1 MTQLPPNPLPNS
13 LPRPDGEFE
22 RLKEVWRTP
31 TGWRFFTSVNN
42 TSIGLLYIGTA
53 LLFFVLAGI
62 LALVMRVQLAVP
74 DNTLLSPDTY
84 NQVFTMHGT
93 VMMFLFAIP
102 IVEALAVYL
111 LPNMLGARDLPF
123 PRLSAYAYWAYA
135 FGGLAF
141 FCTIFVGLAPDGGWF
156 MYPPYTGNTYS
167 PGLNADFWLLGIGFI
182 EISAIAG
189 AIELIVGILFTR
201 APGMTLR
208 RMPVYA
214 WAMLVVAVMIV
225 FAFPAVIAGTAL
237 LELERAFD
245 WPFFIA
251 ERGGD
256 PILWQHLFW
265 FFGHPEVY
273 IIFLPAAGMVSTMIP
288 TIAGTPLVGRRAI
301 IVALVGVGF
310 FSFGLWAHHMFTA
323 GLGVLEMSFISAASM
338 AVAIPTGIQVF
349 AWIATLW
356 NGRVRMTSPALFLMG
371 FMFIFVLGGLTG
383 VMVAVIPFDWQ
394 AHDTY
399 FIVAHLH
406 YVLIGGMVFP
416 VFAGMYYW
424 LPLVKGHP
432 LSEKLARWVFWMMF
446 GGFNLAFF
454 PMHITGL
461 YGMPRRVYTYDAHLG
476 WNLLNML
483 STVGAFIFA
492 FGVLLFIVDAVRA
505 LRRPEKEVGNPW
517 NAPTLE
523 WLTSES
529 YGNRSIPRITS
540 TNPLWDQPTLSE
552 EVDRGQHYLPGTATG
567 LRETIATSPVK
578 AEPRYLMVLP
588 GDSWLPV
595 VAALGTAGFFLLL
608 TVKAMLLA
616 WIFGFV
622 AVAGTVAWLW
632 ESDRKPPIDQARVA
646 DDLVLPVNA
655 KTTASQSWWGTM
667 VMLIVDACI
676 FASFGY
682 AYVHVSMRL
691 QVCPPPGAALPEL
704 SSQLVS
710 GGLLAA
716 SSVLMLLAVRALGKR
731 RLPWLV
737 LLALGCTA
745 ASFLLDLRGHQFA
758 GLDPTASAWGA
769 AIGGLLG
776 YQGLHVVVLAIAG
789 PYLVLRHWRG
799 HLGERSRATLDNVA
813 LLWHYTTLQ
822 GIAGMA
828 LVHGLPALMPWLM
841 E

>member
-1 MTQLPPNPLPNS
+1 MTQLPNS
-13 LPRPDGEFE
+13 LPRPEGEFE
-22 RLKEVWRTP
+22 RLQEVWRTP
-31 TGWRFFTSVNN
+31 TGWRFFKSVNN

-53 LLFFVLAGI
+53 LLFFILAGI

-74 DNTLLSPDTY
+74 DNTLLSPSTY

-102 IVEALAVYL
+102 IVEAIAVYL

-156 MYPPYTGNTYS
+156 MYPPYTGNAYS

-189 AIELIVGILFTR
+189 AVELIVGILFTR

-310 FSFGLWAHHMFTA
+310 FSFGLWAHHMFTS
-323 GLGVLEMSFISAASM
+323 GLGVLEMSFVSAASM

-416 VFAGMYYW
+416 VFAAMYYW
-424 LPLVKGHP
+424 LPLVKGQA
-432 LSEKLARWVFWMMF
+432 LSERMARWVFWLMF

-461 YGMPRRVYTYDAHLG
+461 YGMPRRVYTYDAQMG
-476 WNLLNML
+476 WDVLNML
-483 STVGAFIFA
+483 STVGAFVFA
-492 FGVLLFIVDAVRA
+492 FGVLLFIVDAVRT

-552 EVDRGQHYLPGTATG
+552 EVDRGQHYLPQTATG

-578 AEPRYLMVLP
+578 GEPRYLMVLP

-595 VAALGTAGFFLLL
+595 IAALGTAGFFLLL

-616 WIFGFV
+616 WIFGLM
-622 AVAGTVAWLW
+622 AVGGTIAWLW
-632 ESDRKPPIDQARVA
+632 QSDRKPPIHEARVA

-655 KTTASQSWWGTM
+655 KTTSSQSWWGTM
-667 VMLIVDACI
+667 VMLVVDAFI

-682 AYVHVSMRL
+682 AYVHISMRL
-691 QVCPPPGAALPEL
+691 MVCPPPGAALPEL
-704 SSQLVS
+704 PWQLAS
-710 GGLLAA
+710 GGLLLA

-737 LLALGCTA
+737 LMALGCMA
-745 ASFLLDLRGHQFA
+745 ASFLLDLRGHQSA
-758 GLDPTASAWGA
+758 GLDPSASAWGA

-789 PYLVLRHWRG
+789 PYLVLRAWRG
-799 HLGERSRATLDNVA
+799 HLGEHSRATLDNVA

-828 LVHGLPALMPWLM
+828 LVRILPLLM